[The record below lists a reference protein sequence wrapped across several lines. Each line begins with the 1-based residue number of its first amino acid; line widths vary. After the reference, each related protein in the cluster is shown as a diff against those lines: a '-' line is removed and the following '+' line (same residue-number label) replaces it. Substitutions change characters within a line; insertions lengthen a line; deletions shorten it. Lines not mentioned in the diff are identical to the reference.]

1 MVQISL
7 EQRAN
12 SKQLLKGLDKKIIEE
27 EVNNNQTKWLFNPPC
42 SPWMSG
48 AMESIEKVT
57 KRALKAV
64 YLPMLTEQK
73 KWSSLNANLKKGDLV
88 LLCDKNLKQSHWPLE
103 RVVETL
109 PGPDNVFVLLK
120 YKRKTAVMCNQ

>member
-1 MVQISL
+1 
-7 EQRAN
+7 
-12 SKQLLKGLDKKIIEE
+12 
-27 EVNNNQTKWLFNPPC
+27 
-42 SPWMSG
+42 MSG
-48 AMESIEKVT
+48 AIESIEKVT

-103 RVVETL
+103 RVVETI
-109 PGPDNVFVLLK
+109 PGPDIVFVLLK
-120 YKRKTAVMCNQ
+120 YKRKTAVMCSQ

>member
-1 MVQISL
+1 
-7 EQRAN
+7 
-12 SKQLLKGLDKKIIEE
+12 
-27 EVNNNQTKWLFNPPC
+27 
-42 SPWMSG
+42 MSG

-88 LLCDKNLKQSHWPLE
+88 LLCDKNLKQSIGH
-103 RVVETL
+103 
-109 PGPDNVFVLLK
+109 
-120 YKRKTAVMCNQ
+120 